1 MYLKMHKCMLWHYR
15 ACQPSDTALHVL
27 PPSPLQ
33 VEELSSI
40 WWFLVFPVSPW
51 WPSVAMA
58 VRVCSDPA
66 RLPRWFTA
74 QSGTSLPFSG
84 CPEQESSHAM
94 GHPKNAVQMV
104 ATQQLA
110 MHPAS
115 VWFTGA
121 DTANLF
127 HYHFRRHFSCNQ
139 DVVIH
144 SLSICS
150 LSFERQEVYT
160 NYGVFFPA
168 GNLCCLKSCNRKNV
182 TESQKDVLSG
192 TSWIFCAET
201 FLLKWLW
208 LRFIQSSDT
217 VKVKIRLHAKVSF
230 DKQSHSWWSQRGK
243 LFQGQ
248 FPHNTSLLCCKK

>member
-1 MYLKMHKCMLWHYR
+1 MYLKMHKYMVWHYR
-15 ACQPSDTALHVL
+15 ACQPSDTASHVL
-27 PPSPLQ
+27 PPSLLQ
-33 VEELSSI
+33 VEEPSSI

-94 GHPKNAVQMV
+94 GHPKNAVQMA

-110 MHPAS
+110 THPAS

-127 HYHFRRHFSCNQ
+127 HYHTIISEDTSPVIRILLFTCCPFAVFLLRGRRSTPIMGFFSCWKPLQ
-139 DVVIH
+139 SQI
-144 SLSICS
+144 LQ
-150 LSFERQEVYT
+150 QEK
-160 NYGVFFPA
+160 
-168 GNLCCLKSCNRKNV
+168 CDWEQKRCLK
-182 TESQKDVLSG
+182 
-192 TSWIFCAET
+192 W
-201 FLLKWLW
+201 
-208 LRFIQSSDT
+208 
-217 VKVKIRLHAKVSF
+217 H
-230 DKQSHSWWSQRGK
+230 
-243 LFQGQ
+243 
-248 FPHNTSLLCCKK
+248 